1 MFRNERGSDQG
12 GGETN
17 GNGGV
22 RTGTP
27 AVKRE
32 EKISQDGSVST
43 IYSFEVQLQSIS
55 MPSSIHPSIRHF
67 NGQVATGCSRE
78 EISLANETNETNEA
92 RPGWGQP
99 ASQPNSAN

>member
-1 MFRNERGSDQG
+1 MAME
-12 GGETN
+12 ET
-17 GNGGV
+17 GQV
-22 RTGTP
+22 HP
-27 AVKRE
+27 LSKEKRRFPKME
-32 EKISQDGSVST
+32 VFPR
-43 IYSFEVQLQSIS
+43 YSFEVQLQSIS